1 MNESNSGAHTSFSQ
15 KCAFPETEITVVC
28 FGINFVFMSIYPPD
42 QEGGVKGGK
51 RAPNKA
57 RPESKRI
64 VTQDGGNNYGN

>member
-1 MNESNSGAHTSFSQ
+1 MNESNSGAHTSSSQ

-42 QEGGVKGGK
+42 QEGGVKGG

-57 RPESKRI
+57 RPESKKI